1 MGFLL
6 LAPRLHAL
14 GKSRGYVTI
23 SEFIHDR
30 YLPPAGAPWVGARM
44 FDCARKFL
52 VLLLLPHC
60 AAAQPFCCQI
70 VSTLARSRL

>member
-30 YLPPAGAPWVGARM
+30 YLPPAGAPWVGAM
-44 FDCARKFL
+44 M
-52 VLLLLPHC
+52 V
-60 AAAQPFCCQI
+60 
-70 VSTLARSRL
+70 